1 MSNTTDGTKLF
12 HKLADRGYT
21 ILPIA
26 PCSKVPS
33 KYDPKTESWIPYK
46 GWNTITNDAAK
57 IDIWCTWPRPGVG
70 MLTGKLI
77 GLDLD
82 ILHKG
87 MLDAMLMR
95 IGKIVGVSPLQR
107 QGLAPKT
114 MLLYRTEDHI
124 TKLRSKEYSLDYA
137 TKNQIEVLGH
147 GQQFIAYGTHPI
159 TKLPYEWLDKEP
171 VGYLFENVPLITAK
185 QLQQILDSFEEIAL
199 AFNATLVSAGVTS
212 NETHISSTSLSDK
225 RNQAASAL
233 AFIPNADIHYDEWIR
248 TGMAIKAAFAEDEGT
263 GLELWLDFSE
273 KSHKFDAQKAE
284 HKWGTFH
291 PEKIGAATL
300 YYQAQQNGWVNPNP
314 IAHSEAEDDFG
325 AIPDTSPAKKP
336 RLHFLHMNDIKLDT
350 DREALI
356 DDYLDQNTLSIM
368 YGEPN
373 SGKTFA
379 ALDMAFHIAAGI
391 PWNGKNVKQGAA
403 FYVAAEGGRG
413 VLDRVLALKKQHGLT
428 EDDYIPLF
436 IAPCGVDLRT
446 PNADTKPLIDAILS
460 YGIPAAIIVIDTLSR
475 ALAGGNENDSV
486 DMGAFVKNCDRIREA
501 TKAAVMII
509 HHSGKD
515 TAKGA
520 RGHSLLRAAVDT
532 EFEIAEDQ
540 LRTRKQR
547 DMEMLAPLPFKLRV
561 QELGVNHR
569 GKAITSCTVEWGA
582 IIVSDTTNMQ
592 DIDYRQLDLLMGLKT
607 AHAQIPAAETIQR
620 KLWYDTALLSG
631 IWPPNQSTAKRY
643 MDAARDVLINR
654 GYVSAG
660 GRNNFKLL
668 KLPDKKCDE
677 IDLFS

>member
-1 MSNTTDGTKLF
+1 MPKKIDGITLF
-12 HKLADRGYT
+12 HKLAARGYT
-21 ILPIA
+21 IIPIA

-33 KYDPKTESWIPYK
+33 KYHPDSKTWIPYK
-46 GWNTITNDAAK
+46 GWSQLQNDNSK
-57 IDIWCTWPRPGVG
+57 IDIWCSWPAPGVG
-70 MLTGKLI
+70 STTGEQI
-77 GLDLD
+77 VIDLD
-82 ILHKG
+82 TMYEPLRDD
-87 MLDAMLMR
+87 MLIWL
-95 IGKIVGVSPLQR
+95 KNNNLLSPLQR
-107 QGLAPKT
+107 QGKAPK
-114 MLLYRTEDHI
+114 LALIYRTNDHI
-124 TKLRSKEYSLDYA
+124 TKLYSRA
-137 TKNQIEVLGH
+137 FTIEGTKNQIEVLGH
-147 GQQFIAYGTHPI
+147 GQQYIMYGVHPD
-159 TKLPYEWLDKEP
+159 TKQPYTWLGQEP
-171 VGYLFENVPLITAK
+171 LDIDFKDLPLITAK
-185 QLQQILDSFEEIAL
+185 QIEELIAEFERL
-199 AFNATLVSAGVTS
+199 ATTYDGIPVSAGLNS

-225 RNQAASAL
+225 RGLAAAAL
-233 AFIPNADIHYDEWIR
+233 ATIPNDDLHYDEWIKV
-248 TGMAIKAAFAEDEGT
+248 GMATKAAFQDDEGT
-263 GLELWLDFSE
+263 GLELWLEFSE
-273 KSHKFDAQKAE
+273 KASKSNSTLSAE
-284 HKWGTFH
+284 KWETFN
-291 PEKIGAATL
+291 PKKIGAATL
-300 YYQAQQNGWVNPNP
+300 YYLAQQHGWVNPNP
-314 IAHSEAEDDFG
+314 TAQSNPEDDFD

-350 DREALI
+350 AREALI

-368 YGEPN
+368 YGESN

-379 ALDMAFHIAAGI
+379 ALDMAFHIAAGL

-486 DMGAFVKNCDRIREA
+486 DMGSFVKNCDKIRET

-569 GKAITSCTVEWGA
+569 GKALTSCTVEWGA
-582 IIVSDTTNMQ
+582 VILSDTTNAQ
-592 DIDYRQLDLLMGLKT
+592 DIDYRQLDLLMGLKA
-607 AHAQIPAAETIQR
+607 AHAQIPAAESIQR
-620 KLWYDTALLSG
+620 KLWFETTFQSG
-631 IWPPNQSTAKRY
+631 IWPQNLDTAKRY
-643 MDAARDVLINR
+643 MERAKNILIDKK
-654 GYVSAG
+654 YVSAG
-660 GRNNFKLL
+660 VKNGFKLL
-668 KLPDKKCDE
+668 RVPDRKHRE
-677 IDLFS
+677 IDIFS

>member
-46 GWNTITNDAAK
+46 GWSTITNDAAK
-57 IDIWCTWPRPGVG
+57 IDIWRTWPAPGVG
-70 MLTGKLI
+70 STTGEQI
-77 GLDLD
+77 VVDLD
-82 ILHKG
+82 TMYAPLRDDTMLWLSTNLH
-87 MLDAMLMR
+87 L
-95 IGKIVGVSPLQR
+95 SSLQR
-107 QGLAPKT
+107 QGKAPK
-114 MLLYRTEDHI
+114 LALIYRTDAHI
-124 TKLRSKEYSLDYA
+124 TKLRSREFTIEG
-137 TKNQIEVLGH
+137 TKNQLEILGH
-147 GQQFIAYGTHPI
+147 GQQYIMYGFHPD
-159 TKLPYEWLDKEP
+159 TKQPYKWLSREP
-171 VGYLFENVPLITAK
+171 VDVDFKDLPLITAEGIEA
-185 QLQQILDSFEEIAL
+185 LIAEFERLAIAYGGVP
-199 AFNATLVSAGVTS
+199 VSAGVTS

-300 YYQAQQNGWVNPNP
+300 YYQAQQNGWVSPNP
-314 IAHSEAEDDFG
+314 IPQSNAEDDFG
-325 AIPDTSPAKKP
+325 IVSDAEIPVSEKKP
-336 RLHFLHMNDIKLDT
+336 NRLFVLRPGEILLDT
-350 DREALI
+350 GRISLI
-356 DDYLDQNTLSIM
+356 QDTIDPGAMSIM
-368 YGEPN
+368 FGESN
-373 SGKTFA
+373 TGKTFVA
-379 ALDMAFHIAAGI
+379 MDMAFHIAAGL
-391 PWNGKNVKQGAA
+391 PWNGKRTQQGNVL
-403 FYVAAEGGRG
+403 YIAAEGGRG
-413 VLDRVLALKKQHGLT
+413 AKNRLLALKKQHGPT
-428 EDDYIPLF
+428 DFPLYLM
-436 IAPCGVDLRT
+436 PCSVDLLRKD
-446 PNADTKPLIDAILS
+446 ADTKPLIELIKAL
-460 YGIPAAIIVIDTLSR
+460 GIPFSFIVVDTLSR
-475 ALAGGNENDSV
+475 ALAGGNENSSD
-486 DMGAFVKNCDRIREA
+486 DMGALVQNLDKIREFTNA
-501 TKAAVMII
+501 HIMVI

-520 RGHSLLRAAVDT
+520 RGHSLLRAATDT
-532 EFEIAEDQ
+532 EIEIADNQ
-540 LRTRKQR
+540 LKITKQR
-547 DMEMLAPLPFKLRV
+547 DMEMQQPTDFTLTTH
-561 QELGVNHR
+561 ELGHNNEGDV
-569 GKAITSCTVEWGA
+569 ITSCTVAWGA